1 MDDFGR
7 HLGCLL
13 YGLLAVAG
21 GALLLLVVL
30 ACLILA
36 GVL

>member
-1 MDDFGR
+1 MDDSGR
-7 HLGCLL
+7 HPGCLL
-13 YGLLAVAG
+13 YGLLALAAAG
-21 GALLLLVVL
+21 IALAVVL